1 MRRVWCGNGLCEVTQ
16 TICIIWTYTSRE
28 MREVNMNSNLTWW
41 FCRFLHRIVCVLFFA
56 RMQGSNNKRV
66 SGPGKARRKGHTFY
80 TRGSCFVVFASLLT
94 HIIVFCTTVLSIDIV
109 ARLLNAHSL
118 LSVSFSLCAYVCK
131 MFILHRV
138 QSVAWVAKAI
148 LFLLLRFYLR
158 FQLAVFIHCSHTQ
171 FFLSNFFLLALIF
184 MCMCEIL

>member
-1 MRRVWCGNGLCEVTQ
+1 MHHLNIHVARDARSEYELEFNVMILSVFA
-16 TICIIWTYTSRE
+16 SH
-28 MREVNMNSNLTWW
+28 SL
-41 FCRFLHRIVCVLFFA
+41 RFIFRTDA
-56 RMQGSNNKRV
+56 RKQQQASERAGQ
-66 SGPGKARRKGHTFY
+66 GKARRKGHTFY